1 MEYRDLNLFLYFRR
15 GINEAGT
22 VFFYKNMRGRVY
34 YSQCSLMIV
43 GLIINYL
50 LHASVVLT
58 CQWFFFFC
66 FWWCIVVKCFFLGT
80 LMLIYECNCYNA

>member
-1 MEYRDLNLFLYFRR
+1 MRLELFF
-15 GINEAGT
+15 
-22 VFFYKNMRGRVY
+22 FFYKNMRVRVY

-58 CQWFFFFC
+58 WKWFLFLLLVVYSCLMFFSGNSY
-66 FWWCIVVKCFFLGT
+66 VNLR
-80 LMLIYECNCYNA
+80 M